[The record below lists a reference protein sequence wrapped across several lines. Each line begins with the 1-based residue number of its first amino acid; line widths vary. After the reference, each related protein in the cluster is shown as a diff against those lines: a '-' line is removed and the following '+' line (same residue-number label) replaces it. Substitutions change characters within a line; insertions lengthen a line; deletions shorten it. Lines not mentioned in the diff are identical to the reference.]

1 MLFTIFQ
8 DSRVGMRQYQQ
19 DRIGYWQTN
28 EALLMLVADGMGGHL
43 RGELAAQAAVQHL
56 AGAFQRE
63 AKPALVDPDA
73 FLFNALGGAHHLIHQ
88 QAQALGLPDTPRT
101 TVVACVVQG
110 GHAWWSHVGDSRLY
124 HIRRGTVRARTRDH
138 TRVQELVD
146 AGRMREEAVPSHP
159 DRNKLLQCLGSDA
172 PPKVEPAT
180 CTRLARDD
188 VILLC
193 SDGFWGPLSQRQ
205 LLSWLMSKPLD
216 VALPELMSFAE
227 ARAGKQCDNLSVVAM
242 AWGEDELAD
251 AAGIAPDNRQFRDL
265 PSNVL
270 DLKKSTRR

>member
-1 MLFTIFQ
+1 MRFTLFQ

-19 DRIGYWQTN
+19 DRIGYWQTKD
-28 EALLMLVADGMGGHL
+28 ALLMLVADGMGGHV
-43 RGELAAQAAVQHL
+43 RGDLAAQAAAQHL
-56 AGAFQRE
+56 AEAFQRE

-73 FLFNALGGAHHLIHQ
+73 FLLDALAGAHRLIHQ

-146 AGRMREEAVPSHP
+146 AGLMREEAVPSHP
-159 DRNKLLQCLGSDA
+159 DRNKVLQCLGSEA

-180 CTRLARDD
+180 RARLAKGD

-205 LLSWLMSKPLD
+205 LLSRLMSKPFD
-216 VALPELMSFAE
+216 VALPELMSLAE
-227 ARAGKQCDNLSVVAM
+227 ARAGKQCDNLSVVAI
-242 AWGEDELAD
+242 AWDEDELAD
-251 AAGIAPDNRQFRDL
+251 AGAASPRSRWA
-265 PSNVL
+265 
-270 DLKKSTRR
+270 